1 MQTKAVLGEKQRT
14 AAQVAKNTQQKAAA
28 EVYETDERAEALK
41 RVEEETAR
49 RAMETQDF
57 KNLKKH
63 EEWKRL
69 ESRARDTARAGK
81 TRALH
86 LKKEVETEAL
96 RHTLEKR
103 AERLREYEK
112 KVKTERDA
120 KRTERGPNLGGTLLK
135 LSVAKN
141 LLAQNALDEKKKQD
155 LVQQRLQRESNAALF
170 RLNDRND
177 TKMEQLTLVAST
189 KRAKVAS
196 ALAAVEKARL
206 EKFHLASAKHETH
219 ARKLAAEKKAVAAKV
234 TFERVLRQNDRTER
248 VQNQERVN
256 AVARARLGRKITS
269 DAERVDTLVDAKSG
283 TAAARQLENCRVGL
297 ARSLAQVEN
306 EEILRKQ
313 TRARWLKTQQSDL
326 ELEARIVLEA
336 ETKER
341 LAGEQIVAAEAAA
354 AVAQIA
360 AAEAAAAA
368 QIAAKLEATNVSRDS
383 SFSAR
388 SEKEYVTVKQKWRN
402 AMRAS
407 SFSVRSTQNQQPAGR
422 VPRHSTTGYE
432 MVTPPEGSSRTGS
445 FRSDMSLRSE
455 RVRRKSTLG
464 CEIDEYEVDADLS
477 VVFAGGAAEAPPP
490 SKQAP
495 AAVHE
500 TEGADVD
507 DAYLFQTI

>member
-1 MQTKAVLGEKQRT
+1 LQTKAVLGEKQRT

-354 AVAQIA
+354 A
-360 AAEAAAAA
+360 AA

-490 SKQAP
+490 LKQAP